1 MCYIQSTQKYKPKN
15 TESKTY
21 QTQSKFDLHLKSGQ
35 RLSSSSLLASPATPH
50 SITESVDFV
59 LTNPLVWWDGPLL
72 SSTGTVHV
80 LYNISTYC
88 YVGHRCWHP
97 GLHPIQSD
105 RSFEASSQNPFTF
118 ANNYDHWKPRQFFK
132 GGYIARFLLLFLFL
146 QIK

>member
-59 LTNPLVWWDGPLL
+59 LTNPLVW
-72 SSTGTVHV
+72 
-80 LYNISTYC
+80 
-88 YVGHRCWHP
+88 
-97 GLHPIQSD
+97 
-105 RSFEASSQNPFTF
+105 
-118 ANNYDHWKPRQFFK
+118 
-132 GGYIARFLLLFLFL
+132 
-146 QIK
+146 